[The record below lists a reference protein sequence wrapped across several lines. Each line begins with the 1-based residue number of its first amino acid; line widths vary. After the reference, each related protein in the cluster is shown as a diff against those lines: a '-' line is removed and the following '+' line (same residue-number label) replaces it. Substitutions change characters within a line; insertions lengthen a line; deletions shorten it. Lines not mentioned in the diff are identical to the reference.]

1 MKAFVSQ
8 LIPGSLK
15 LAEPKAEPDDPS
27 SDTWRGGAVAAA
39 FFIGLGGW
47 AALTP
52 LDAAVIA
59 SGVIVVSGNRQA
71 VQHLD
76 GGIVR
81 ALHVKEG
88 DIVSEGDVL
97 LELVDT
103 ELVGQERALSSRLV
117 ELEAQRAR
125 LLAEASG
132 AKIIRQ
138 PTRWSE
144 LPPADKAIAL
154 DILERQAGELR
165 ARSSAASARVAVLQ
179 RQRHQL
185 EARMPGQNVELTSG
199 REQVRLLDDEIG
211 GLSTLL
217 EKGLTSLTRVRSL
230 EREREGL
237 LGRAGRIESEI
248 SQTRASISE
257 TEAQIEAVYA
267 ELRASQAEELQDV
280 EVQLADV
287 APKYTA
293 LLARLVR
300 AKVRAPASGEVVAL
314 TVFTVGGVIAPGA
327 HVMDIVPSGRM
338 LIIEA
343 ELKPE
348 NADEVHTG
356 AAANI
361 KFPGLKGRDI
371 PVLHGEVSQV
381 SADRIIE
388 PNSGKAFFRM
398 QITAGTGELEK
409 LRKMPEGAGG
419 AIRPGIP
426 AEVMIPLHKRTVLQY
441 IYEPIVGA
449 LWKSF
454 REE

>member
-8 LIPGSLK
+8 LIPGSLE

-125 LLAEASG
+125 LLAETSG

-138 PTRWSE
+138 PTRWNE

-327 HVMDIVPSGRM
+327 HVMDI

-426 AEVMIPLHKRTVLQY
+426 AEVMIPLHKRTALQY

-449 LWKSF
+449 FWKSF